1 MFVAFLFLA
10 IIVIFVCLF
19 FIIDRIITLKRLEI
33 NQKEWDEYSAG
44 KSLKWKLDNFV
55 DFSIENKYKHGWP
68 YYYFPRM

>member
-1 MFVAFLFLA
+1 MLVAFLFLA

-44 KSLKWKLDNFV
+44 KSLKWKLDNFT
-55 DFSIENKYKHGWP
+55 DFAIENKHKHGWP

>member
-1 MFVAFLFLA
+1 MLVAFLFLI
-10 IIVIFVCLF
+10 IIVIFVFTF

-44 KSLKWKLDNFV
+44 KSFEWKLDNFL
-55 DFSIENKYKHGWP
+55 DFVIENQHKHGWS